1 MPLHPT
7 GPSRTALAAALALA
21 AAAAACT
28 PGGDYGYDRVSH
40 RDEPAVPQA
49 TNPDPPPV
57 PAGGLAGAAQ
67 AKLVARNLP
76 QGVTQAMVDQGQ
88 ELFGTVC
95 TGCHGPAGAGTPTCP
110 TLADATWIN
119 ITGAYPEIVATIT
132 TGVPHPREHPGP
144 MPPKGGGSF
153 DDAQVRA
160 LAAYVY
166 ALSHQ
171 GAS

>member
-1 MPLHPT
+1 MPMTT
-7 GPSRTALAAALALA
+7 GHTRTALLAALALA
-21 AAAAACT
+21 AAGCH

-40 RDEPAVPQA
+40 RTEPAVPEA
-49 TNPDPPPV
+49 TNPDAPPV

-67 AKLVARNLP
+67 AKLVVQNLP
-76 QGVTQAMVDQGQ
+76 SGVTQALVDQGQ

-95 TGCHGPAGAGTPTCP
+95 SGCHGPAGAGTPTCP
-110 TLADATWIN
+110 TLSDAKWIH
-119 ITGAYPEIVATIT
+119 ITGAYPEIVTLVT
-132 TGVPHPREHPGP
+132 NGVPQPKEHPSP
-144 MPPKGGGSF
+144 MPPRGGGNF